1 MPTATKNRSAPP
13 RGSDFEFDDDKT
25 ALPRV
30 DGPESACI
38 YFGPGRL
45 AELKCKA
52 KAAGMNLSAFVS
64 TAIDVGQGLGR
75 ERLEKLEALARL
87 RNVTPIDLLAGLVDS
102 AVSGAGF

>member
-1 MPTATKNRSAPP
+1 MPTATKNRSAPS
-13 RGSDFEFDDDKT
+13 RGSDFEIDEP
-25 ALPRV
+25 PRV

-45 AELKCKA
+45 AELKRKA
-52 KAAGMNLSAFVS
+52 RAAGMNLSAFV
-64 TAIDVGQGLGR
+64 TAAIDVGQGLGR

>member
-13 RGSDFEFDDDKT
+13 RGSNFEFDDT
-25 ALPRV
+25 PRV

-45 AELKCKA
+45 AELKRKA
-52 KAAGMNLSAFVS
+52 KAARMNLSAFVS

-87 RNVTPIDLLAGLVDS
+87 RNVTPIDLLAELVDL